1 MKMMATGGPL
11 LANESCGEQ
20 MRKWMEGGVE
30 VVAQRFRFP
39 CPYDWHYKYCH
50 AVDDPNNLR
59 HALPSIEATIT
70 TICWEIRVFS
80 FVLAVTEV
88 NAYLAY

>member
-1 MKMMATGGPL
+1 MATGGPL
-11 LANESCGEQ
+11 LANESCGGQ
-20 MRKWMEGGVE
+20 KRKWMEGGVE
-30 VVAQRFRFP
+30 VAQRFRFP

-80 FVLAVTEV
+80 FVLAATEV